1 MIRAA
6 LVRVDGKKAAVM
18 SEDRDYGTYRI
29 KYLSDYTGK
38 PISLALPIREED
50 YEFDSFPPFFD
61 GVLPE
66 GYQLDALLRR
76 TKLDRADF
84 FGQLLEIGADL
95 VGNVTVE
102 KQDEEKE

>member
-38 PISLALPIREED
+38 PISLALPIRFLEERSWIERTSLD
-50 YEFDSFPPFFD
+50 NSWKL
-61 GVLPE
+61 VL
-66 GYQLDALLRR
+66 
-76 TKLDRADF
+76 
-84 FGQLLEIGADL
+84 ISS
-95 VGNVTVE
+95 VM
-102 KQDEEKE
+102 